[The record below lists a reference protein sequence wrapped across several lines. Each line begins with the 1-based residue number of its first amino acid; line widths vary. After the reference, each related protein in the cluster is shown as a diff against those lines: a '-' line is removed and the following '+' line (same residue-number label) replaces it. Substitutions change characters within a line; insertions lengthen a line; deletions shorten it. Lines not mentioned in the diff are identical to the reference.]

1 MLCEIYCEKF
11 HQNRI
16 TFHEGLNTILGDKN
30 GSNSIGKSTF
40 LMIIDFVFGGKDYL
54 NKSIDV
60 QNNIKKHEICF
71 TFLFSDKYY
80 YFARNTE
87 DTETVFECDDRYNHL
102 SSMSL
107 TVYTNWLK
115 EMYQIF
121 SYGLSFRDFIGRF
134 SRVYGKENLN
144 EKRPLEVA
152 HKESVS
158 DAITALEKIMN
169 KYKNIKK
176 KEKI

>member
-71 TFLFSDKYY
+71 TFLFSDKY
-80 YFARNTE
+80 FS
-87 DTETVFECDDRYNHL
+87 C
-102 SSMSL
+102 SI
-107 TVYTNWLK
+107 
-115 EMYQIF
+115 IF
-121 SYGLSFRDFIGRF
+121 SLI
-134 SRVYGKENLN
+134 
-144 EKRPLEVA
+144 
-152 HKESVS
+152 
-158 DAITALEKIMN
+158 I
-169 KYKNIKK
+169 
-176 KEKI
+176 

>member
-134 SRVYGKENLN
+134 SRVYSKGISFL
-144 EKRPLEVA
+144 
-152 HKESVS
+152 HKE
-158 DAITALEKIMN
+158 
-169 KYKNIKK
+169 
-176 KEKI
+176 